1 MGVEIKNGLEL
12 FAREVCTVVN
22 DVKFEDIKVGDSAG
36 FSKTVSEADVYAFA
50 GVSGDF
56 NPIHVDAEFARGTRF
71 GQRIAHGIL
80 TASLVSTVIGTS
92 LPGKNSLYLSQDIR
106 FVAPVFFG
114 DTLTATAKVLEIVPA
129 KRILVLE
136 TIVVNQHGK
145 PVLTGQAKVMKL
157 EG

>member
-1 MGVEIKNGLEL
+1 MVADL
-12 FAREVCTVVN
+12 
-22 DVKFEDIKVGDSAG
+22 KFEEIKVGDTAS

-50 GVSGDF
+50 GISGDF

-80 TASLVSTVIGTS
+80 TASLVSTVIGTA
-92 LPGKNSLYLSQDIR
+92 LPGKNTIYLSQDLR

-114 DTLTATAKVLEIVPA
+114 DTLTAMVKVAEILPA

-136 TIVVNQHGK
+136 TTVVNQHGK
-145 PVLTGQAKVMKL
+145 QVLTGQAKVMKQD
-157 EG
+157 G